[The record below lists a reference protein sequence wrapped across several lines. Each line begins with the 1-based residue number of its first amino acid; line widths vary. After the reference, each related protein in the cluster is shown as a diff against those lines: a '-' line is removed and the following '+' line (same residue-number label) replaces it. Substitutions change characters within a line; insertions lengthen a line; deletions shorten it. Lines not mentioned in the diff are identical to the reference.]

1 MVKTI
6 RIMLC
11 AALLLCLLCPS
22 ALAEEQLLAQYRV
35 TERTFPEDALREI
48 CFSGFDGKVEEQK
61 NRADKQRGW
70 VLKGYSGPPFC
81 AAGPVTDRAEG
92 IQGTFRIFRV
102 NDAGERY
109 YWYNFNSWNTIA
121 SESGFDAPKADIT
134 VKQARILLERLGV
147 TDVEPVFFSAMGSMA
162 GATKCYKVVL
172 RQTLN
177 GLPVY
182 WGQSVMVTVKD
193 IEFNIAQAC
202 EATVV
207 YSDEEGLLKAE
218 GSFCDFKPMGPKV
231 GTVTQAEA
239 AAKFA
244 ERGLTTSAP
253 EQCYLLSL
261 DSDSATAS
269 LSWRVANSYL
279 SAVTGEWLQ

>member
-11 AALLLCLLCPS
+11 AALLLCLLCLS
-22 ALAEEQLLAQYRV
+22 AFAEEQLLAQYRV
-35 TERTFPEDALREI
+35 KERTFPEDVVCDI

-61 NRADKQRGW
+61 RSDSRRGW
-70 VLKGYSGPPFC
+70 LLKGSTGLPFC
-81 AAGPVTDRAEG
+81 AVGPLSDRAAG
-92 IQGTFRIFRV
+92 IQGSFHIYRV

-147 TDVEPVFFSAMGSMA
+147 TDVEPVFFSTMGSMA
-162 GATKCYKVVL
+162 GATKCYKAVL

-182 WGQSVMVTVKD
+182 WGQSVMVTVNND
-193 IEFNIAQAC
+193 IEFNIAEAC